1 MNVAMNGLTSDNGCS
16 NEGATDDGIN
26 MCNEDVLDCSNMCN
40 EVGVSEEMGRDPH
53 LRSDVGDEE
62 DDEDDD
68 DEEDEETSESEGI
81 TLILLKPLLY
91 T

>member
-1 MNVAMNGLTSDNGCS
+1 MSEEGVSTDATLLSMNGMTTDNGCS

-26 MCNEDVLDCSNMCN
+26 MCNEDVLDSINMCN

-62 DDEDDD
+62 DD
-68 DEEDEETSESEGI
+68 DEEDESNEG
-81 TLILLKPLLY
+81 Y
-91 T
+91 TCK